1 MNGAEK
7 HVKKRKEI
15 EMAEEI
21 KKTEEVAVPKA
32 EEPKAESSAI
42 EALKAELEALKAS
55 SAKQKQA
62 MDSACSDAAEWKRK
76 YRATLDDA
84 TREKQEQAERLNAME
99 QTIASYKEREMR
111 DGYIAKFVQAGYD
124 ITTAQR
130 MAATLPSGIPDSF
143 FEDQKAFLSTKEQQ
157 IKTNLINTQPNL
169 PIGAPLTSADAK
181 AAEEAEIRRRFGLK

>member
-1 MNGAEK
+1 M

>member
-1 MNGAEK
+1 M

-84 TREKQEQAERLNAME
+84 TREE
-99 QTIASYKEREMR
+99 TIKSYKEREMR

-169 PIGAPLTSADAK
+169 PVGTPLSSADAK
-181 AAEEAEIRRRFGLK
+181 AAEDAELRRRFGLK

>member
-1 MNGAEK
+1 
-7 HVKKRKEI
+7 
-15 EMAEEI
+15 MAEEI

-32 EEPKAESSAI
+32 EEPKTETSAI
-42 EALKAELEALKAS
+42 EVLKAELEALKAS

-84 TREKQEQAERLNAME
+84 TREKQEQAERLSAME

-169 PIGAPLTSADAK
+169 PVGAPLSSADAK